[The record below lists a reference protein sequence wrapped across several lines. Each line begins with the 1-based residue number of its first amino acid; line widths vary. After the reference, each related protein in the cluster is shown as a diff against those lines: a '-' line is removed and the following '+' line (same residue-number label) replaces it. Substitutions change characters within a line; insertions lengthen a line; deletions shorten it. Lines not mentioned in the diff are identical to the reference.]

1 MINENNTVTQ
11 SNKNAPEEG
20 QLDLFILFGVLWDHI
35 AAIVVV
41 TILGVLAALCVTF
54 FFINP
59 QYRSGFTAYVNN
71 KSESSR
77 AADSLSSGD
86 TSAQQQLTRTYA
98 SIITSRPIIEAAL
111 QDSGLMYSYEDVKK
125 HITTQIETNTSL
137 INLYVTLDRR
147 EDAKKL
153 ADSIAKVAPDFVAN
167 IVEGSSMKLVSYPII
182 ADKKYSPSYTKAA
195 IIGAIAGF
203 FICAA
208 FVTVRS
214 LLDTKVKNEKELEER
229 FGISVI
235 GTIPNFKGATTDQ
248 GGYYYYRRTPK
259 KPEESKTDTKTESK
273 NDDSKSEKEVK

>member
-1 MINENNTVTQ
+1 MINENNSVTQ
-11 SNKNAPEEG
+11 GNKNAQDEG
-20 QLDLFILFGVLWDHI
+20 QLDLLLLLGVLWDHV
-35 AAIVVV
+35 AAIIVV
-41 TILGVLAALCVTF
+41 TVLGVLAALCLTF
-54 FFINP
+54 FFITP

-71 KSESSR
+71 KSESTAR

-111 QDSGLMYSYEDVKK
+111 QDSGLMYSYDDVAKS
-125 HITTQIETNTSL
+125 ITTEIETNTSL
-137 INLYVTLDRR
+137 INLYVTLATR

-182 ADKKYSPSYTKAA
+182 ADKKFSPSYTKAA
-195 IIGAIAGF
+195 IIGAVAGF

-208 FVTVRS
+208 FVTIRS

-235 GTIPNFKGATTDQ
+235 GTIPNFKGASTDQ

-259 KPEESKTDTKTESK
+259 KTDETNSDSKKE
-273 NDDSKSEKEVK
+273 DSKSEKEVK